1 MVLRPALRVVGRD
14 LQNSP
19 QGAVASAS
27 TRMLWSAERS
37 EPDGNL
43 DGFLARLHDSRQNE
57 GRDSGGALTD
67 SCVGVKARQDLTAG
81 L

>member
-1 MVLRPALRVVGRD
+1 
-14 LQNSP
+14 
-19 QGAVASAS
+19 
-27 TRMLWSAERS
+27 MLWSAERS

-67 SCVGVKARQDLTAG
+67 SCVGVNAR
-81 L
+81 